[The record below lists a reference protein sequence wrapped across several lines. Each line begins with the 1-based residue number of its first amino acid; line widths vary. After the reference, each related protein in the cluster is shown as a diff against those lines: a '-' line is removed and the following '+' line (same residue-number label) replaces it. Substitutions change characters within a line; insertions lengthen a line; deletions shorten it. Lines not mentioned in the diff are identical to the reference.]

1 LVGSDGIIRGAIG
14 GHPDTAADS
23 ALSII
28 VCPLLRG
35 RIPCIVDE
43 VTTLITPGKSVDV
56 IVTEYGIAVNP
67 LRPELAEKLRKAG
80 LKLVDITWL
89 RDKAKSIIGEPAALP
104 FGDKVVGVV
113 MNRDGSVM
121 DVIKNIIPQD

>member
-1 LVGSDGIIRGAIG
+1 
-14 GHPDTAADS
+14 
-23 ALSII
+23 
-28 VCPLLRG
+28 
-35 RIPCIVDE
+35 
-43 VTTLITPGKSVDV
+43 
-56 IVTEYGIAVNP
+56 
-67 LRPELAEKLRKAG
+67 
-80 LKLVDITWL
+80 VDITWL